1 MEATVVGH
9 CPAWI
14 GIEILEKILQGDDD
28 EATDDNRV
36 VIYQVKADPAVAKGE
51 NFSSELTR
59 VSLKFT
65 KGHKTGF
72 KCVPRICSAN
82 SVLKSAFI
90 PGLPS

>member
-1 MEATVVGH
+1 MEAIVVGH
-9 CPAWI
+9 CPEWI
-14 GIEILEKILQGDDD
+14 SMEILEKILQGNDE

-59 VSLKFT
+59 VSLKYT

-72 KCVPRICSAN
+72 KCVLRR
-82 SVLKSAFI
+82 L
-90 PGLPS
+90 